1 MSLKPL
7 RFSLALLALGA
18 LAFFGASWLV
28 GGQLAAP
35 SRAAAGPIPADLPLE
50 AIAFPSASGGT
61 IRGWFAPGR
70 PGGGGVVLMHGV
82 RANRASLLPRARLF
96 HQSGYS
102 VLLFDFQAHGESP
115 GEHITFGY
123 LESRDV
129 RAAIAYARKRL
140 PGEKLGG
147 LGMSLGGAATLIGP
161 QPAGFDAVVLES
173 VYPTLEEAVENRIRM
188 RLGALATPLTPLLLL
203 QIRPRLGFSPRDL
216 RPIDGIGRLG
226 APVLVLAGDADRHTP
241 LAETRRLYD
250 AAQEPKG
257 LWVVPG
263 AAHVDLYT
271 YAGPEYA
278 RRVLAFFAQHLR

>member
-1 MSLKPL
+1 MSRKLL
-7 RFSLALLALGA
+7 LLSLALLASGA
-18 LAFFGASWLV
+18 VAFFGASWLL
-28 GGQLAAP
+28 GGRLAAP
-35 SRAAAGPIPADLPLE
+35 SPGAAGPIPADLPRE
-50 AIAFPSASGGT
+50 AIAFPSASGST
-61 IRGWFAPGR
+61 IQGWFAPGR
-70 PGGGGVVLMHGV
+70 PGAGGVVLMHGV

-96 HQSGYS
+96 HQAGYS

-115 GEHITFGY
+115 GKHITFGY

-129 RAAIAYARKRL
+129 RAAVAYARKRL
-140 PGEKLGG
+140 PGERLGG
-147 LGMSLGGAATLIGP
+147 LGMSLGGAATLLGP

-173 VYPTLEEAVENRIRM
+173 VYPTLEEAVRDRIHI

-250 AAQEPKG
+250 AARAPKD
-257 LWVVPG
+257 LWIVPG

-278 RRVLAFFAQHLR
+278 RRVLAFFAAHLR